1 MTACTARN
9 RGLRDNNGSSAR
21 SGRSTYHENFH
32 RNEKELRQLRPAAL
46 PTASLGVGCLRDCS
60 LISGQGLRGPI
71 IPPQPIPP
79 IIPPGPIICCIM
91 AGIPSC
97 TNPVTSR
104 ACARMASVRRD
115 RRRSPRRSHP

>member
-1 MTACTARN
+1 MVDGVYRNYFQAACKALKLGNVRLHDLRHTFATLALSAGERRKTAE
-9 RGLRDNNGSSAR
+9 NGW
-21 SGRSTYHENFH
+21 GRLGAL
-32 RNEKELRQLRPAAL
+32 EL
-46 PTASLGVGCLRDCS
+46 

-71 IPPQPIPP
+71 ISPQPIPP

-104 ACARMASVRRD
+104 ACARMT
-115 RRRSPRRSHP
+115 